1 MTQLKQAKANATS
14 EKNAKF
20 NQPKNTKPG
29 FVGGS
34 QSKINVKKTH
44 SPRGK

>member
-1 MTQLKQAKANATS
+1 MTQLKQAKANATA

-20 NQPKNTKPG
+20 NQPKTKTG
-29 FVGGS
+29 FMGGS
-34 QSKINVKKTH
+34 QSKTNVKKTH